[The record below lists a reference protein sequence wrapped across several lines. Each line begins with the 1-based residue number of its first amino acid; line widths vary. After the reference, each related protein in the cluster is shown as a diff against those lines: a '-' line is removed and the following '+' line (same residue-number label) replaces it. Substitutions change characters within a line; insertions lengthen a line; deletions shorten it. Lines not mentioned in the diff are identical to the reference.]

1 MSKDRKDQDSKE
13 KKKAPGSDKISGK
26 SKPVS
31 EFKPEGKSGKNTST
45 QRADSKSDGKRK
57 A

>member
-1 MSKDRKDQDSKE
+1 MSKDRKDKDSKE
-13 KKKAPGSDKISGK
+13 KKKSPGEKSSGK

-31 EFKPEGKSGKNTST
+31 EFKPEGKGGKNTST

-57 A
+57 V